1 MEKEII
7 NITTEAFKS
16 YYQFILKE
24 NIDASEAYDN
34 EDSIQTVID
43 KKRNVG
49 LVDLSPNDILD
60 LQEKGINIMPVFP
73 EDSDIRNQYHSSMS
87 KSWGDNGAKKW
98 ADKIHIIYND
108 EGSNDAN
115 KLYDYMKSKGG
126 FVSDDTPE
134 EAKYIGKLLGYDDK
148 SIEGYINKRYFMEEE
163 IRQIV
168 REAFEQILSERRGK
182 KKRSKKKK
190 ADRCIKIAK
199 RKYNKWPSAYAS
211 GSVVQCRAGKIWR
224 DLKGESVEY
233 FGNINEVY
241 NEWARPMYL
250 KEDSM
255 VSEALKYHLDNE
267 ISLSECA
274 FRYGSE
280 EYFNLVSEVQHL
292 YENDVLDLNENDE
305 FIISEHDD
313 DFCVLGGERV
323 KLNFIFEEVED
334 EPLLSEAEYQGKNV
348 EVGKPK
354 RGGSKKFYVY
364 VRNPK
369 TGKIKKVSF
378 GAKDGGGNLSV
389 KLKDPKARKR
399 FADRHNCEQKNDRT
413 TPGYWS
419 CRLPRYAKQLG
430 LSGGGRFW

>member
-1 MEKEII
+1 MEEKEIRKI
-7 NITTEAFKS
+7 NKETLKS
-16 YYQFILKE
+16 YLPFTLKE
-24 NIDASEAYDN
+24 DIDASEAYGN

-73 EDSDIRNQYHSSMS
+73 EDSEIRNQYHSSMS
-87 KSWGDNGAKKW
+87 KSWGDHGAKKW
-98 ADKIHIIYND
+98 ADKIHIIYNN
-108 EGSNDAN
+108 EGSDDAN

-148 SIEGYINKRYFMEEE
+148 SIEEYINRRYFMEEE
-163 IRQIV
+163 IRSII
-168 REAFEQILSERRGK
+168 RETFEEFLNERK
-182 KKRSKKKK
+182 KKKK
-190 ADRCIKIAK
+190 ADRCTKIAK

-211 GSVVQCRAGKIWR
+211 GSVVQCRAGEIWK
-224 DLKGESVEY
+224 DLKSESVEY

-241 NEWARPMYL
+241 NEWARPMYV

-255 VSEALKYHLDNE
+255 VSEALKYHLDNG

-280 EYFNLVSEVQHL
+280 EYFNLVSEVRNL

-305 FIISEHDD
+305 FIISEHDN

-323 KLNFIFEEVED
+323 KLNFIFEQVED

-348 EVGKPK
+348 QVGKPK

-378 GAKDGGGNLSV
+378 GAKSGGGNLAV
-389 KLKDPKARKR
+389 KLRDPKARKR

-430 LSGGGRFW
+430 LSGGGRWW

>member
-148 SIEGYINKRYFMEEE
+148 SIEHYK
-163 IRQIV
+163 QD
-168 REAFEQILSERRGK
+168 Q
-182 KKRSKKKK
+182 
-190 ADRCIKIAK
+190 
-199 RKYNKWPSAYAS
+199 
-211 GSVVQCRAGKIWR
+211 
-224 DLKGESVEY
+224 
-233 FGNINEVY
+233 
-241 NEWARPMYL
+241 
-250 KEDSM
+250 
-255 VSEALKYHLDNE
+255 
-267 ISLSECA
+267 
-274 FRYGSE
+274 
-280 EYFNLVSEVQHL
+280 
-292 YENDVLDLNENDE
+292 
-305 FIISEHDD
+305 
-313 DFCVLGGERV
+313 
-323 KLNFIFEEVED
+323 
-334 EPLLSEAEYQGKNV
+334 
-348 EVGKPK
+348 
-354 RGGSKKFYVY
+354 
-364 VRNPK
+364 NP
-369 TGKIKKVSF
+369 F
-378 GAKDGGGNLSV
+378 
-389 KLKDPKARKR
+389 
-399 FADRHNCEQKNDRT
+399 
-413 TPGYWS
+413 
-419 CRLPRYAKQLG
+419 
-430 LSGGGRFW
+430 

>member
-1 MEKEII
+1 
-7 NITTEAFKS
+7 
-16 YYQFILKE
+16 
-24 NIDASEAYDN
+24 
-34 EDSIQTVID
+34 
-43 KKRNVG
+43 
-49 LVDLSPNDILD
+49 
-60 LQEKGINIMPVFP
+60 MPVFP

-292 YENDVLDLNENDE
+292 YENDILDLNENDE